1 MTDNSADALRPDTP
15 LPSASNG
22 STAGSGGNVA
32 DLDAALEQVITAAR
46 THLAAVR
53 AADGERDDDGVW
65 NAYVALNNASH
76 GYDELLKDVFGEV
89 TPWDLEVISADD
101 IDRAGIVTTLE
112 PQDEVGHDPHPRIVS
127 VRQRRDYR
135 VPSVTALLR
144 VAAEGRAPAA
154 DGEVLEPIDA
164 VGEAVLELLQ
174 SGDGSLAMLDIPELD
189 PLDGVVVVAEV
200 VAALSTEEHDG
211 PDAAGAFE
219 LAGDDR
225 PVGRLDER
233 TLLDTED
240 SRHPED

>member
-1 MTDNSADALRPDTP
+1 MTDNSADGARP
-15 LPSASNG
+15 A
-22 STAGSGGNVA
+22 SGGNVA
-32 DLDAALEQVITAAR
+32 DLDAALERVIESAR
-46 THLAAVR
+46 AHLAAVK

-101 IDRAGIVTTLE
+101 IDRAGIVTSLE
-112 PQDEVGHDPHPRIVS
+112 SPDESDNDPYPQIVS

-154 DGEVLEPIDA
+154 EGEVLEPIET

-174 SGDGSLAMLDIPELD
+174 SGDGSLAMLDVPELD

-200 VAALSTEEHDG
+200 TAALSPEAHDG

-219 LAGDDR
+219 LASGDR
-225 PVGRLDER
+225 AVGRLDER
-233 TLLDTED
+233 TLLDTDREV
-240 SRHPED
+240 EG